1 MDVSFQE
8 HYANISD
15 DELLHVAGAR
25 KDLREEAVLALDAE
39 MARRGLTHE
48 QARAKKRDEFRLDV
62 QEVRAHRRKKS
73 RYFANR
79 MNLGGVLI
87 VLGGELVLLL
97 VITPHEP
104 LYVWLETI
112 LVVYFG
118 TFLMCLAVQPW
129 VRRTV
134 SFWASLVISCL
145 VQFMVNHWLTVHH
158 LAGFTEHGNGLWFL
172 SILSGYVV
180 GGAVFLLLQ
189 KLRPAQGSKAAD

>member
-1 MDVSFQE
+1 LDTNFQE
-8 HYANISD
+8 HYASVSD
-15 DELLHVAGAR
+15 DELLHIAGAR
-25 KDLREEAVLALDAE
+25 RDLRKEAVLALDGE

-62 QEVRAHRRKKS
+62 QEARAHQRKKS
-73 RYFANR
+73 RYFVNR
-79 MNLGGVLI
+79 ISLGALLI
-87 VLGGELVLLL
+87 VFGGELVLMLL
-97 VITPHEP
+97 ITPREP
-104 LYVWLETI
+104 LYAWLGPV

-118 TFLMCLAVQPW
+118 TSIACLAVQPW

-145 VQFMVNHWLTVHH
+145 PQVVVSHWLTVHH
-158 LAGFTEHGNGLWFL
+158 PAHSRGDSKGSWFL

-189 KLRPAQGSKAAD
+189 KLRPAQGRKATD